1 MKQTVISLVIIGM
14 IGWATYHFLSTS
26 ETEQTEKR
34 TPVVY
39 SNTEKESGAE
49 TEPEAETVPE
59 DTIGITRG
67 QIAPDF
73 ELQTLDGE
81 TVRLSDYRGERVF
94 INFWA
99 TWCPPCRAEMPD
111 MQKIHEDGEGK
122 VLAVNLTHTEKSPD
136 DAGEF
141 AEELGLSFPILLDSK
156 GALSEQFNVVAYPT
170 SYMIDSDGR
179 IQFVAMGAMN
189 YDMMRR
195 ELLRMK

>member
-1 MKQTVISLVIIGM
+1 M
-14 IGWATYHFLSTS
+14 IGWAVYHFLSTS
-26 ETEQTEKR
+26 NTEPNEEQ

-39 SNTEKESGAE
+39 SNTEQENGEEAE
-49 TEPEAETVPE
+49 PAAETVLD
-59 DTIGITRG
+59 DTVGITRG

-73 ELQTLDGE
+73 ELQTMDGE

-136 DAGEF
+136 DASEF
-141 AEELGLSFPILLDSK
+141 AKELGLTFPILMDTTGDL
-156 GALSEQFNVVAYPT
+156 AEQFNVVAYPT

>member
-1 MKQTVISLVIIGM
+1 MKQTVISLILIAM
-14 IGWATYHFLSTS
+14 IGWAVYHFLSTS
-26 ETEQTEKR
+26 NTEPNEEQT
-34 TPVVY
+34 PVIY
-39 SNTEKESGAE
+39 SNTEQENGEEAE
-49 TEPEAETVPE
+49 PAAETVPD
-59 DTIGITRG
+59 DTVGITRG

-73 ELQTLDGE
+73 ELQTMDGE

-136 DAGEF
+136 DASEF
-141 AEELGLSFPILLDSK
+141 AKELGLTFPILMDTTGNL
-156 GALSEQFNVVAYPT
+156 AEQFNVVAYPT

>member
-1 MKQTVISLVIIGM
+1 MKQTVISLILIAM
-14 IGWATYHFLSTS
+14 IGWAVYHFLSTS
-26 ETEQTEKR
+26 NTEPNEEQ

-39 SNTEKESGAE
+39 SNTEQENGEEAE
-49 TEPEAETVPE
+49 PAAETVPD
-59 DTIGITRG
+59 DTVGITRG

-73 ELQTLDGE
+73 ELQTMDGE

-136 DAGEF
+136 DASEF
-141 AEELGLSFPILLDSK
+141 AKELGLTFPILMDTTGDL
-156 GALSEQFNVVAYPT
+156 AEQFNVVAYPT

>member
-1 MKQTVISLVIIGM
+1 M
-14 IGWATYHFLSTS
+14 IGWAAYHFLSTS
-26 ETEQTEKR
+26 NTEPNEEQ

-39 SNTEKESGAE
+39 LNTEQENGAKTE
-49 TEPEAETVPE
+49 ADANVKTEPAAETVPD
-59 DTIGITRG
+59 DTVGITRG

-73 ELQTLDGE
+73 ELQTMDGE

-141 AEELGLSFPILLDSK
+141 AKELGLTFPILMDTTGDL
-156 GALSEQFNVVAYPT
+156 AEQFNVVAYPT